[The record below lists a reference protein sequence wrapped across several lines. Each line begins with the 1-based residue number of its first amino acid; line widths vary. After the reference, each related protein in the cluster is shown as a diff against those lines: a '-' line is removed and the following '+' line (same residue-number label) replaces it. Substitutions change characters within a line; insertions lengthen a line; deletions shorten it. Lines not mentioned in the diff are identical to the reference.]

1 MKTLKHPHQRIDFEG
16 YILIW
21 LIWIGVTFDGIARR
35 ASNKNPNGRHVDY
48 LMAIIDK
55 MYETEL
61 R

>member
-1 MKTLKHPHQRIDFEG
+1 MADMDRSDF
-16 YILIW
+16 
-21 LIWIGVTFDGIARR
+21 FDGIARR
-35 ASNKNPNGRHVDY
+35 ASNKNLNGRHVDY